1 MMRET
6 IAQEEWKGYQV
17 SLYKTK
23 SSDGRAR
30 FFAEA
35 SLEDGDKFL
44 LDHWNLSSLQRM
56 VREVMPVVQMARG
69 LAKPLA
75 RALNK

>member
-1 MMRET
+1 MIREA

-23 SSDGRAR
+23 SSDGRPR

-35 SLEDGDKFL
+35 SLDGGDKFF

-56 VREVMPVVQMARG
+56 VREIMPVVQMARG
-69 LAKPLA
+69 LSKPLEHGPE
-75 RALNK
+75 

>member
-1 MMRET
+1 MIREA

-23 SSDGRAR
+23 SSDGRPR

-35 SLEDGDKFL
+35 SLGGGDKFL

-56 VREVMPVVQMARG
+56 VREIMPVVQMARG
-69 LAKPLA
+69 LAKPFESGTE
-75 RALNK
+75 

>member
-1 MMRET
+1 MIREA

-23 SSDGRAR
+23 SSDGRPR

-35 SLEDGDKFL
+35 SLEDGDKFFW
-44 LDHWNLSSLQRM
+44 DHWNLSSLQRM
-56 VREVMPVVQMARG
+56 VREIMPVVYMARD
-69 LAKPLA
+69 LVNAKPTG
-75 RALNK
+75 NE